1 MGVGPQAP
9 QPIALAAEV
18 GSEVA
23 GVSVYLGVDQEES
36 LGFEGHDVTMP
47 ALATDLSSPLLLP
60 TPLATDGT
68 KMTQSEESAAR
79 RTALGR
85 QPSITDVAL
94 TALLPTP
101 KASDGTNGGPGMRNG
116 RGQVDA
122 LPAAAALLP
131 TPKSATSRSS
141 RRAMVEVDQWSAP
154 SLEQAV
160 EIAQGILPREFKSWD
175 EVPGRS
181 GRLIPTPS
189 AADAMGG
196 HERRGGDRGGELLLK
211 GMAKGGHLD
220 SFGAYA
226 PAIARW
232 EGILGRP
239 APAPTEE
246 HPRTG
251 RPRLSPEFVE
261 WMMGLPAGHVTA
273 LAATPGQTLSEHGV
287 NPLLSYGAQ
296 LKALGNGVVPQQAAA
311 ALRVMLGG
319 AS

>member
-131 TPKSATSRSS
+131 TPTVADSKSACNSTATRHVLPPTGVHAGDTLTDVSRK
-141 RRAMVEVDQWSAP
+141 P
-154 SLEQAV
+154 
-160 EIAQGILPREFKSWD
+160 
-175 EVPGRS
+175 
-181 GRLIPTPS
+181 
-189 AADAMGG
+189 
-196 HERRGGDRGGELLLK
+196 DRWG
-211 GMAKGGHLD
+211 
-220 SFGAYA
+220 SYA

-232 EGILGRP
+232 EDVLGRP

-251 RPRLSPEFVE
+251 RPRLSPAFVE
-261 WMMGLPAGHVTA
+261 WMMGLPTGHVTDPA
-273 LAATPGQTLSEHGV
+273 IG
-287 NPLLSYGAQ
+287 LSYGAQ

>member
-1 MGVGPQAP
+1 MCVGPQAP

-23 GVSVYLGVDQEES
+23 GVSVDLGVDQEES
-36 LGFEGHDVTMP
+36 LGHDVTMP
-47 ALATDLSSPLLLP
+47 ALAADLSSPLLLP

-131 TPKSATSRSS
+131 TPKSAAS

-220 SFGAYA
+220 TFGAYA
-226 PAIARW
+226 PAIALW
-232 EGILGRP
+232 EDVLGRP

-261 WMMGLPAGHVTA
+261 WMMGLPAGHVTDPA
-273 LAATPGQTLSEHGV
+273 IG
-287 NPLLSYGAQ
+287 LSYGAQ